1 MGVPQR
7 LRSKDATLGAAQ
19 VPTTGKGLASSA
31 QSDHLRSGL
40 NQLKEAKNRRY
51 QNQGALNSM
60 LKQSKQA
67 VVAADVAHDDVSPA
81 FTDRAGLAQG
91 PSLDDPTRR
100 VVPDRTTARDQ
111 GGKMIIDVH
120 PDQFYGAAG
129 HS

>member
-1 MGVPQR
+1 
-7 LRSKDATLGAAQ
+7 
-19 VPTTGKGLASSA
+19 
-31 QSDHLRSGL
+31 L

-81 FTDRAGLAQG
+81 FTDRAGLVQG

-100 VVPDRTTARDQ
+100 VLHERTTARDQ

-120 PDQFYGAAG
+120 SDQFSGRAGLPQARPSQGATAG
-129 HS
+129 PVSPRA